1 LRYRLGLHAVVEYI
15 GGRQM
20 IHHGRQHQEMTN
32 SPIFDEQLALNEW

>member
-1 LRYRLGLHAVVEYI
+1 LGYTPSSNISAV
-15 GGRQM
+15 